1 MKTELTEIRK
11 HIIIVTSN
19 VDNNIKEKSAIYL
32 RKIYKKYGTIEVS
45 QIQNII
51 K

>member
-11 HIIIVTSN
+11 HIIIVKSN
-19 VDNNIKEKSAIYL
+19 VDNSIKEKSAIYL